1 MCKEHSI
8 IYLSTII
15 KKQTSLLIVALM
27 FVFCVNLWGCGT
39 EGTDTGVNS
48 ATAGTNTG
56 VNSATVGANAGTGTE
71 GTAITGTVAGKES
84 GETPT
89 VHLNDETISS
99 QDKGSEEQGEVLETG
114 TIQETSS
121 ETEQQISEENPTV
134 KDNETETNGI
144 ENNVT
149 EAEIPVTVICI
160 DPGHGGE
167 SQGTHYVYD
176 DKEIEEKNINY
187 YMACKLKSYLE
198 EYPGIK
204 VVIDR
209 GQNEDPDFETRIGFA
224 KENKADYIVSLHV
237 NSKSRDDIE
246 PSGCMA
252 ITTRSH
258 YQAEDAVNDDIYTSS
273 SDMATSILSQL
284 NNLGIKITTD
294 WDANKTGGILRRK
307 GNGTYPDGSSC
318 DYYGL
323 IRNATYAGIPAVI
336 IEHAFLSNESDYRK
350 YLSSNSKLDALAKAD
365 CKGIMEYLNSR

>member
-1 MCKEHSI
+1 MCKGHNI

-15 KKQTSLLIVALM
+15 RKQTSLMIVALM

-48 ATAGTNTG
+48 VTAGTNTG
-56 VNSATVGANAGTGTE
+56 VNSATVGANAGNGTE
-71 GTAITGTVAGKES
+71 GAAMTGTVAGKES

-89 VHLNDETISS
+89 VHLNDETISI
-99 QDKGSEEQGEVLETG
+99 EQPITAET
-114 TIQETSS
+114 
-121 ETEQQISEENPTV
+121 PTV
-134 KDNETETNGI
+134 KDNETETETNGI
-144 ENNVT
+144 ENSVA
-149 EAEIPVTVICI
+149 EEEIPVTVICL

-258 YQAEDAVNDDIYTSS
+258 YQAEDAVNDDIYTAS

-294 WDANKTGGILRRK
+294 WNANKTGGILRRK

>member
-1 MCKEHSI
+1 MCKGHNI

-48 ATAGTNTG
+48 AT
-56 VNSATVGANAGTGTE
+56 VGANAGN
-71 GTAITGTVAGKES
+71 GTAATNNGA
-84 GETPT
+84 ETPL
-89 VHLNDETISS
+89 VSLDNETASGQEVVTEQSEGIQQSETTE
-99 QDKGSEEQGEVLETG
+99 QTASEEQNTNREQSV
-114 TIQETSS
+114 
-121 ETEQQISEENPTV
+121 ETEQSTGTQQSG
-134 KDNETETNGI
+134 TET
-144 ENNVT
+144 T
-149 EAEIPVTVICI
+149 RRVTVICI

-209 GQNEDPDFETRIGFA
+209 GKNEDPDFETRIGFA

-273 SDMATSILSQL
+273 GNLATSILHQL
-284 NNLGIKITTD
+284 NSMGIKYTID

-350 YLSSNSKLDALAKAD
+350 YLSSNSKLDALAMAD
-365 CKGIMEYLNSR
+365 CKGIVQYLNSR